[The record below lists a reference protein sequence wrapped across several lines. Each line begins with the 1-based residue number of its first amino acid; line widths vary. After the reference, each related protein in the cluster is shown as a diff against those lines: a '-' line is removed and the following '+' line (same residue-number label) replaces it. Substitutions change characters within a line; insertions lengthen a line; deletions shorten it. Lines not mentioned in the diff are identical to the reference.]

1 MAVATIATA
10 ITACTKE
17 DVSNIGTPAEFK
29 IAVTAEADATRT
41 YYDEAQKQMNWN
53 ASGEK
58 LKVFEYN
65 KSEWDFKAYTTSG
78 YELDGR
84 SAKFSV
90 YV

>member
-1 MAVATIATA
+1 MAVATIAAA

-58 LKVFEYN
+58 L
-65 KSEWDFKAYTTSG
+65 
-78 YELDGR
+78 
-84 SAKFSV
+84 
-90 YV
+90 